1 MVDPSDF
8 STIDQSEDCSDISHN
23 PKFVSSVIDTKVT
36 STAIDNCDLFLRSG
50 VFDSEMHMI
59 NNEKMKLLT
68 TDERSSFIKKLEESS
83 AIVFDTETSALNGH
97 VIQLAIV
104 LIDSNKKEIGEY
116 NKYLKLDKSIKIDK
130 RAQQVHNISED
141 VLNQMGVLPEEE
153 LLYIHLIFRI
163 CRYKHIQ
170 IFAHN
175 ALFDTR
181 RLNETSQFYRLSDVL
196 SVDDVVCTMKQSSIH
211 CDLKDR
217 NGKRKNP
224 KCSELY
230 FYLFGMEYNGVLHNA
245 IEDTRMTARCV
256 IEGSER
262 GYWNI

>member
-1 MVDPSDF
+1 
-8 STIDQSEDCSDISHN
+8 
-23 PKFVSSVIDTKVT
+23 
-36 STAIDNCDLFLRSG
+36 
-50 VFDSEMHMI
+50 MI